1 MDAIRKKMQSLKG
14 ETEGLY
20 ATIRGFEEATAEAT
34 ARADQADCDIRDY
47 GKKVQNLEIGYDETN
62 DKLTKATESLEE
74 ADKQFKEVEADVAA
88 LTRRIMLMEEEDK
101 KSAEVLCNTIT
112 KLAVTSKTADNVL
125 KAVKVVESTCM
136 NNEVTIEELDKN
148 LRATIKMAADNVLK
162 AVKVVESPCMNNEVT
177 IEELDKN
184 LRATIKMAVDNEQK
198 LDELSRKLGVQE
210 AELKRGLERAELA
223 EKNLKGIEEELELV
237 GENMK
242 QLEKSAE
249 KALEREEKLV
259 EKIFSLQSK
268 FKVTEARFEYGEMN
282 ITKLNQRIDDIEDEI
297 YREKLKVKKCS
308 DELDDTFE
316 DMIANY

>member
-14 ETEGLY
+14 ETDGLY
-20 ATIRGFEEATAEAT
+20 ATIQGFEDATSVSV

-47 GKKVQNLEIGYDETN
+47 GKKVQQLEIGFDETN

-74 ADKQFKEVEADVAA
+74 AEKQFKEVEGDVSA

-101 KSAEVLCNTIT
+101 KSADTLCSTIT
-112 KLAVTSKTADNVL
+112 KLALTSKAADTVL

-148 LRATIKMAADNVLK
+148 LRSTIKMAH
-162 AVKVVESPCMNNEVT
+162 
-177 IEELDKN
+177 
-184 LRATIKMAVDNEQK
+184 DNEQK
-198 LDELSRKLGVQE
+198 LDELTRKLGVQE

-223 EKNLKGIEEELELV
+223 ETKLKGVEEELETV

-259 EKIFSLQSK
+259 EKIYSLQSK
-268 FKVTEARFEYGEMN
+268 YKTTEARFEYGEMN

-297 YREKLKVKKCS
+297 YREKLKIKKCS
-308 DELDDTFE
+308 DELDDTFD
-316 DMIANY
+316 DMISNY

>member
-1 MDAIRKKMQSLKG
+1 MDAIRKKMQSLKS
-14 ETEGLY
+14 ETDGLY
-20 ATIRGFEEATAEAT
+20 ATIRGFEEASKEAT
-34 ARADQADCDIRDY
+34 ARADQADCDIRDF

-74 ADKQFKEVEADVAA
+74 ADKQFKEVEGDVAA

-101 KSAEVLCNTIT
+101 KSADTLCTTIT
-112 KLAVTSKTADNVL
+112 KLALTSKSADNVL
-125 KAVKVVESTCM
+125 KAVKVVEST
-136 NNEVTIEELDKN
+136 
-148 LRATIKMAADNVLK
+148 
-162 AVKVVESPCMNNEVT
+162 CMNNEVT

-223 EKNLKGIEEELELV
+223 EKNLKGIEEELETV

-242 QLEKSAE
+242 QLEKAAE

-259 EKIFSLQSK
+259 EKIFSLQNK
-268 FKVTEARFEYGEMN
+268 YKVTEARFEYGEMN

-308 DELDDTFE
+308 DELDDTFD
-316 DMIANY
+316 DMITNY

>member
-1 MDAIRKKMQSLKG
+1 MGVWPSHSPAQAPGLFLTGATGKAAEMDAIRKKMQSLKS
-14 ETEGLY
+14 ETDGLY
-20 ATIRGFEEATAEAT
+20 NTIAGFEEATREAA
-34 ARADQADCDIRDY
+34 ARADQAYCDIRDY
-47 GKKVQNLEIGYDETN
+47 GKKVQQLEIGFDETN

-74 ADKQFKEVEADVAA
+74 AEKQFKEVEGDVSA

-101 KSAEVLCNTIT
+101 KSADTLCTTIT
-112 KLAVTSKTADNVL
+112 KLAMTSKAADNVM
-125 KAVKVVESTCM
+125 KTIKVVENTCM

-148 LRATIKMAADNVLK
+148 LRATIKMAH
-162 AVKVVESPCMNNEVT
+162 
-177 IEELDKN
+177 
-184 LRATIKMAVDNEQK
+184 DNEQK

-223 EKNLKGIEEELELV
+223 EKNLKTVEEELETV

-259 EKIFSLQSK
+259 EKIHSLQQK
-268 FKVTEARFEYGEMN
+268 YKLTEARFEYGEMN
-282 ITKLNQRIDDIEDEI
+282 ISKLNQRIDAIEDEI

-308 DELDDTFE
+308 DELEDTFD
-316 DMIANY
+316 DMIPNY

>member
-14 ETEGLY
+14 ETESLY
-20 ATIRGFEEATAEAT
+20 ATIRGFEDATKEAT
-34 ARADQADCDIRDY
+34 ARAEQADCDIRDF

-74 ADKQFKEVEADVAA
+74 ADKQFKEVEGDVAA

-101 KSAEVLCNTIT
+101 KSADTLCTTIT
-112 KLAVTSKTADNVL
+112 KLALTSKSADNVL
-125 KAVKVVESTCM
+125 KAVKVVEST
-136 NNEVTIEELDKN
+136 
-148 LRATIKMAADNVLK
+148 
-162 AVKVVESPCMNNEVT
+162 CMNNEVT

-223 EKNLKGIEEELELV
+223 EKNLKGIEEELETV

-242 QLEKSAE
+242 QLEKAAE

-259 EKIFSLQSK
+259 EKIFSLQNK
-268 FKVTEARFEYGEMN
+268 YKVTEARFEYGEMN

-308 DELDDTFE
+308 DELDDTFD

>member
-14 ETEGLY
+14 ETESLY
-20 ATIRGFEEATAEAT
+20 ATIRGFEDATKEAT
-34 ARADQADCDIRDY
+34 ARAEQADCDIRDF

-74 ADKQFKEVEADVAA
+74 ADKQFKEVEGDVAA

-101 KSAEVLCNTIT
+101 KSADTLCTTIT
-112 KLAVTSKTADNVL
+112 KLALTSKSADNVL
-125 KAVKVVESTCM
+125 KAVKVVEST
-136 NNEVTIEELDKN
+136 
-148 LRATIKMAADNVLK
+148 
-162 AVKVVESPCMNNEVT
+162 CMNNEVT

-223 EKNLKGIEEELELV
+223 EKNLKGIEEELETV

-242 QLEKSAE
+242 QLEKAAE

-259 EKIFSLQSK
+259 EKIFSLQNK
-268 FKVTEARFEYGEMN
+268 YKVTEARFEYGEMN

-308 DELDDTFE
+308 DELDDTFD
-316 DMIANY
+316 DMITNY

>member
-1 MDAIRKKMQSLKG
+1 LNTYTSSSFRGAIKMDAIRKKMQSLKG
-14 ETEGLY
+14 ETESLY
-20 ATIRGFEEATAEAT
+20 ATIRGFEDATKEAT

-74 ADKQFKEVEADVAA
+74 ADKQFKEVEGDVAA

-101 KSAEVLCNTIT
+101 KSADTLCTTIT
-112 KLAVTSKTADNVL
+112 KLALTSKSADNVL
-125 KAVKVVESTCM
+125 KAVKLVEST
-136 NNEVTIEELDKN
+136 
-148 LRATIKMAADNVLK
+148 
-162 AVKVVESPCMNNEVT
+162 CMNNEVT

-259 EKIFSLQSK
+259 EKIFSLQTK
-268 FKVTEARFEYGEMN
+268 YKTTEARFEYGEMN

-297 YREKLKVKKCS
+297 YREKLKVKRCS
-308 DELDDTFE
+308 DELNDTFD